1 MSEKG
6 LFVVLEG
13 IDGSGKTTLAR
24 ALKCELES
32 VKGMEV
38 RLTAEPTDGPVGSLL
53 RGERIDSPK
62 AEAMLFVADRACHTE
77 EIRKLTESGITVI
90 SDRYYA
96 STLAY
101 QSAALE
107 GPSFEYPLL
116 EEMNKAVIREPDI
129 TILLDLDPEVSA
141 GRVSSRGEQIS
152 KFERLEFQRR
162 VRDNYL
168 KIAKKHNF
176 IVLDASCTQDA
187 LCDEAM
193 GHIDRILR

>member
-1 MSEKG
+1 MSQKG
-6 LFVVLEG
+6 VFIVLEG

-24 ALKCELES
+24 SLKDRLEA
-32 VKGMEV
+32 KGF
-38 RLTAEPTDGPVGSLL
+38 RTQLTAEPTSGTIGSLL
-53 RGERIDSPK
+53 RSEKINDPK
-62 AEAMLFVADRACHTE
+62 AETLLFIADRSCHTS
-77 EIRKLTESGITVI
+77 EIIDLLDKGISVI

-168 KIAKKHNF
+168 KIAEKHNF

>member
-1 MSEKG
+1 MSQKG
-6 LFVVLEG
+6 VFIVLEG
-13 IDGSGKTTLAR
+13 IDGSGKTTLAKS
-24 ALKCELES
+24 LKDRLEA
-32 VKGMEV
+32 KGYKTQ
-38 RLTAEPTDGPVGSLL
+38 LTAEPTSGTIGSLL
-53 RGERIDSPK
+53 RSEKINDPK
-62 AEAMLFVADRACHTE
+62 AETLLFIADRSCHTS
-77 EIRKLTESGITVI
+77 EIIDLLDKGISVI

-129 TILLDLDPEVSA
+129 TILLDLDPEVSV

-162 VRDNYL
+162 VRNNYL
-168 KIAKKHNF
+168 KIAEKHNF

>member
-1 MSEKG
+1 MSQKG
-6 LFVVLEG
+6 VFIVLEG
-13 IDGSGKTTLAR
+13 IDGSGKTTLAKS
-24 ALKCELES
+24 LKDRLEA
-32 VKGMEV
+32 KGYKTQ
-38 RLTAEPTDGPVGSLL
+38 LTAEPTSGTIGSLL
-53 RGERIDSPK
+53 RSEKINDPK
-62 AEAMLFVADRACHTE
+62 AETLLFIADRSCHTS
-77 EIRKLTESGITVI
+77 EIIDLLDKGISVI

-129 TILLDLDPEVSA
+129 TILLDLDPEVSV

-168 KIAKKHNF
+168 KIAEKHNF

>member
-1 MSEKG
+1 MSQKG
-6 LFVVLEG
+6 VFIVLEG
-13 IDGSGKTTLAR
+13 IDGSGKTTLAKS
-24 ALKCELES
+24 LKDRLEA
-32 VKGMEV
+32 KGYKTQ
-38 RLTAEPTDGPVGSLL
+38 LTAEPTSGTIGSLL
-53 RGERIDSPK
+53 RSEKINDPK
-62 AEAMLFVADRACHTE
+62 AETLLFIADRSCHTS
-77 EIRKLTESGITVI
+77 EIIDLLDKGISVI

-107 GPSFEYPLL
+107 GPSFDYPLL
-116 EEMNKAVIREPDI
+116 EEMNRAVIREPDI

-168 KIAKKHNF
+168 KIAEKHNF

>member
-1 MSEKG
+1 MSRKAV
-6 LFVVLEG
+6 FIVLEG
-13 IDGSGKTTLAR
+13 IDGSGKTTLAKS
-24 ALKCELES
+24 LKEKLEA
-32 VKGMEV
+32 KGYKTQ
-38 RLTAEPTDGPVGSLL
+38 LTAEPTSGPVGSLL
-53 RGERIDSPK
+53 RSEKIGDPK
-62 AEAMLFVADRACHTE
+62 AETLLFVADRSCHTS
-77 EIRKLTESGITVI
+77 EIRGLLEKGISVI

-107 GPSFEYPLL
+107 GPSFDYPLL
-116 EEMNKAVIREPDI
+116 EEMNRAVIREPDI

-168 KIAKKHNF
+168 KIAEKHNF

>member
-1 MSEKG
+1 MSRKAV
-6 LFVVLEG
+6 FIVLEG
-13 IDGSGKTTLAR
+13 IDGSGKTTLAKS
-24 ALKCELES
+24 LKEKLEA
-32 VKGMEV
+32 KGYKTQ
-38 RLTAEPTDGPVGSLL
+38 LTAEPTSGPVGSLL
-53 RGERIDSPK
+53 RSEKIGDPK
-62 AEAMLFVADRACHTE
+62 AETLLFVADRSCHTS
-77 EIRKLTESGITVI
+77 EIIELLDNGISVI

-107 GPSFEYPLL
+107 GPSFDYPLL
-116 EEMNKAVIREPDI
+116 EEMNRAVIREPDI

-168 KIAKKHNF
+168 KIAEKHNF
-176 IVLDASCTQDA
+176 IVLDASCPQDA
-187 LCDEAM
+187 LCEKAM
-193 GHIDRILR
+193 EHIDRILR